1 MNFKFLYIIVIVL
14 FSHFNINAQEKANSQ
29 WNLRFGYSRIDKHR
43 YEHRY
48 NLGEFTVEGNY
59 RVNKLIEAGVYAGY
73 TKIFPAKEYT
83 IETKTESYLVQ
94 SDILSSVLSYG
105 INSHFHLSSLF
116 LKENS
121 RLGIRVIARP
131 GCFFVFADEGAN
143 PQGHY
148 FTFRPG
154 LGIDF
159 RLFRKMGF
167 FGEYVYGFGDGIYRA
182 YEEAGS
188 KNHIGSFRFGIN
200 ILL

>member
-29 WNLRFGYSRIDKHR
+29 WNLRFGYSRINHQWC
-43 YEHRY
+43 

-73 TKIFPAKEYT
+73 SETMQKKVLYDEYGFINGT
-83 IETKTESYLVQ
+83 RYI
-94 SDILSSVLSYG
+94 DASVLSYG
-105 INSHFHLSSLF
+105 INSYFHLSSLF
-116 LKENS
+116 LKDNS

-131 GCFFVFADEGAN
+131 GCFFVFADEGAT

-159 RLFRKMGF
+159 RPFRKMGI
-167 FGEYVYGFGDGIYRA
+167 FGEYVYGFGDGTYRA
-182 YEEAGS
+182 CKDDNGWGTDN
-188 KNHIGSFRFGIN
+188 KKHIGSFRFGIN